1 MDLLIKNMELPHK
14 QTMFYINEYGA
25 IWSSENTSNVLFTK
39 VEVVKNGL
47 VPLDEVCDVLDKYAQ
62 MYQDIGDESTASLC
76 GATLVAE
83 MINLKT
89 SYSSNIREV
98 RDSKPGDMISLFNQ
112 RRRFKV
118 LFVNKKW
125 VVLSKTYFG
134 NYLVVVFDFENEM
147 LSSDIMYGADTEEIV
162 RCVEKD
168 LIQIYPN
175 DNGAMNFATY
185 NMRYMKEK

>member
-1 MDLLIKNMELPHK
+1 MDLLIKNMELPSKPIVFH
-14 QTMFYINEYGA
+14 MNEHGGM
-25 IWSSENTSNVLFTK
+25 WSTGTACNALFAK
-39 VEVVKNGL
+39 AEPVKLGL
-47 VPLDEVCDVLDKYAQ
+47 VPLDEVCDVLDRYAQ
-62 MYQDIGDESTASLC
+62 MYRDMDDDATASLC

-89 SYSSNIREV
+89 SYSSKIREV

-125 VVLSKTYFG
+125 AVLSKTYFG
-134 NYLVVVFDFENEM
+134 NYLVVTFDFENEM

-168 LIQIYPN
+168 LIDIYPN
-175 DNGAMNFATY
+175 DNGTMNFATY